1 MKNEKGITLLA
12 LIIIVVVIVIIGAIS
27 VMVFRNG
34 KNVDE
39 GTPAEEFARVS
50 EELQGS
56 ENQYLPDE
64 SATADPEID
73 IDKELEDFNDTEIN
87 EDDKAN
93 ANRIDPDEGII
104 DEDV

>member
-12 LIIIVVVIVIIGAIS
+12 LIIIVVVLVIIAAIS

-34 KNVDE
+34 KEDV
-39 GTPAEEFARVS
+39 GTSEEEFARVS

-56 ENQYLPDE
+56 EDQYLPDE
-64 SATADPEID
+64 SSTADPEID
-73 IDKELEDFNDTEIN
+73 IDKELEDYNDTEIN

-93 ANRIDPDEGII
+93 RIDPDANII
-104 DEDV
+104 DENV

>member
-12 LIIIVVVIVIIGAIS
+12 LIIIVVVLVIIAGIT

-34 KNVDE
+34 KDE
-39 GTPAEEFARVS
+39 GTSAEEFARVS
-50 EELQGS
+50 EEMQGS
-56 ENQYLPDE
+56 ENLYLPDE
-64 SATADPEID
+64 SNTADPEID
-73 IDKELEDFNDTEIN
+73 IDEELKDYNDTEIN

-93 ANRIDPDEGII
+93 ANRIDPDANII